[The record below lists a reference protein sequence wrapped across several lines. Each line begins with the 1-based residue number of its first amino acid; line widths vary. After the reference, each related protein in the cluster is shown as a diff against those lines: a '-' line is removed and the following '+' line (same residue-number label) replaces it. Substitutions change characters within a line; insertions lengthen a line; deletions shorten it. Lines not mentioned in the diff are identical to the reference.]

1 VNITLSIGGA
11 AGIESTLLRCASLSA
26 DDVANEARA
35 YTEKAT
41 KDNFE
46 KYGATNKNKLGG
58 ATTSYWL
65 RASDATRATSSGG
78 TITVE
83 VFESRGTGG
92 TGGLVGVRRHYT
104 GGGTIKPSGRISEI
118 TGKPIQYL
126 TIPING
132 AAHGKTVA
140 MMRTLGVD
148 LYRKGSA
155 LFAKSGGTRSDSDVA
170 MFALKKSVGPQTPNP
185 SIIPTPQQYFET
197 VATVVKKLTEP

>member
-1 VNITLSIGGA
+1 MNVSISINGQEQLDQTLVKFAGLTGEEVASASTEPTREITI
-11 AGIESTLLRCASLSA
+11 
-26 DDVANEARA
+26 DHFYA
-35 YTEKAT
+35 YAT
-41 KDNFE
+41 AHPNKF
-46 KYGATNKNKLGG
+46 GATSTG
-58 ATTSYWL
+58 YWVN
-65 RASDATRATSSGG
+65 AGDNTVATSSGA
-78 TITVE
+78 TVNIE
-83 VFESRGTGG
+83 VVEKVGKV
-92 TGGLVGVRRHYT
+92 VGVRRHYT

-140 MMRTLGVD
+140 MMQRLGVD